1 VKGVAGTLTELGL
14 EERIKRLQEDFDAS
28 FAKEM
33 ESVPQ
38 GCALHL
44 LVSVGKERLALPIR
58 NINRLVRDVD
68 VIPLPGAP
76 QNLMGVMNLRGDLVA
91 VYDLPTMFG
100 GHDSEDRKEDI
111 VVMKGLAFEAG
122 IAVSAVG
129 TLVALKDDNLGS
141 VPSTVPASLKSVL
154 RGTTYLSGELLLFLD
169 LDQLFARLDAR
180 G

>member
-1 VKGVAGTLTELGL
+1 MAELGL
-14 EERIKRLQEDFDAS
+14 EERIRRLQEDFDAS
-28 FAKEM
+28 FAKEV

-38 GCALHL
+38 GRSLHL
-44 LVSVGKERLALPIR
+44 LVRVGEERFALPIG

-76 QNLMGVMNLRGDLVA
+76 KNLLGVMNLRGDLVA
-91 VYDLPTMFG
+91 VYDLPSLFG
-100 GHDSEDRKEDI
+100 YLSDEQRKGDI

-122 IAVSAVG
+122 LAVSEVG
-129 TLVALKDDNLGS
+129 RLVALEDEHLGQ
-141 VPSTVPASLKSVL
+141 VPGTVSASLKPVL
-154 RGTTYLSGELLLFLD
+154 RGTTYLDGELLLFLD